1 MGIYETMCDEWFIEK
16 LQDYSVLELG
26 LRTWDADMMYLSMLE
41 RVVDAKMEVED
52 NQTLIVAFGT
62 KGALQ
67 RYRELSKKDV
77 VSTIHNA
84 YREAADDMEEADK
97 AVEEALQMVG
107 LA

>member
-1 MGIYETMCDEWFIEK
+1 MQI
-16 LQDYSVLELG
+16 
-26 LRTWDADMMYLSMLE
+26 
-41 RVVDAKMEVED
+41 VDARTEVED
-52 NQTLIVAFGT
+52 NQTLIVAFGN

-84 YREAADDMEEADK
+84 YREAADDAEGAEEAFED
-97 AVEEALQMVG
+97 ALRRVE